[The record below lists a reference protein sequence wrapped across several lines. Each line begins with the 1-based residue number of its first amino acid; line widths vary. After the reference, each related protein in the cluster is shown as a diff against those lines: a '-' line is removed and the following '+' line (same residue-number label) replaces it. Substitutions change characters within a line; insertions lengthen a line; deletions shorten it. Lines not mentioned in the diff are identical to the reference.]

1 MHSFSFLLHGIHQS
15 INHSFVHSFMH
26 KFQAV
31 YYFIVSLIRV
41 FIDSFIRSFLG
52 PVQTSHFTC
61 AEYNTYLRRLKL
73 VISTF
78 DSDVA
83 YNCPAIKSFPDPDFV
98 PRFFQNGGQE

>member
-1 MHSFSFLLHGIHQS
+1 MLAVVAFVCMHHAISANKS
-15 INHSFVHSFMH
+15 
-26 KFQAV
+26 
-31 YYFIVSLIRV
+31 
-41 FIDSFIRSFLG
+41 
-52 PVQTSHFTC
+52 VQTSHFTC

-98 PRFFQNGGQE
+98 SRFFQNGGQE

>member
-1 MHSFSFLLHGIHQS
+1 MTSYVTS
-15 INHSFVHSFMH
+15 
-26 KFQAV
+26 
-31 YYFIVSLIRV
+31 YFYELFDEIFDELC
-41 FIDSFIRSFLG
+41 DELG

-98 PRFFQNGGQE
+98 SRFFQNGGQE